1 MAKRYTRDQVRQRL
15 HAELDAGR
23 PVVIVGAGTG
33 ISAKF
38 PERGGADL
46 IGVYNSGKYRMD
58 GHGSLAGLM
67 PYGNANGLVLE
78 LGAHTVLPVVAET
91 PVIAGMCGSD
101 PTRDMDVFLHKLGEL
116 NFSGVMNFPTVGLI
130 DPDSTFRRELED
142 TGMGYDREIAAL
154 GMAREMD
161 QFTLGYAFTPEEGSK
176 VGAAGLDA
184 VIAHMGLTRGGSIGS
199 QVSAQSPLRQAAEL
213 VTAIADAA
221 RNHNPNIMVF
231 AHGGPIAEP
240 DDTQFIYDHTPA
252 VGFLGAS
259 SVERIPI
266 ETPLQDTTAAFKSK
280 STRGR
285 ST

>member
-1 MAKRYTRDQVRQRL
+1 MAKRFTRDQVRQRI
-15 HAELDAGR
+15 HTEIDQGH
-23 PVVIVGAGTG
+23 PIVIVGAGTG

-67 PYGNANGLVLE
+67 PYGDANGLVLD
-78 LGAHTVLPVVAET
+78 LGARTVLPVVQDT
-91 PVIAGMCGSD
+91 PVIAGICGSD
-101 PTRDMDVFLHKLGEL
+101 PTRDMDVFLRQLGEL

-130 DPDSTFRRELED
+130 DPDSRFRRELED
-142 TGMGYDREIAAL
+142 TRMGYDQEVVAL
-154 GMAREMD
+154 TLAHETD
-161 QFTLGYAFTPEEGSK
+161 LFTLGYAFTPEEATQ
-176 VGAAGLDA
+176 VGAAGLDV

-199 QVSAQSPLRQAAEL
+199 QVSAQSPLQQAAEL
-213 VTAIADAA
+213 VTAIAEAA
-221 RNHNPNIMVF
+221 RSHHPDILVF

-240 DDTQFIYDHTPA
+240 EDTQFIYDNTPA

-266 ETPLQDTTAAFKSK
+266 EAPLQDTTAAFKSQ

-285 ST
+285 NH